1 MQQRDSGSAYAKGI
15 PAAINYLMLTQLMYF
30 EDDFLDDPDNLSV
43 FQKIGLLV
51 GLHPDQA
58 TERIVRFGLKYS
70 KNFAVLPC
78 CVFPKM

>member
-1 MQQRDSGSAYAKGI
+1 
-15 PAAINYLMLTQLMYF
+15 MYF
-30 EDDFLDDPDNLSV
+30 EDDFLDDPENAAL
-43 FQKIGLLV
+43 FEKISLIV

-58 TERIVRFGLKYS
+58 TERIVQFGLKHK